1 MAGAQASLGYIMS
14 SSPAQLKS
22 EIHAIT
28 PKNLVGTEEH
38 CVYALNER
46 TQQLVVRIGTAP
58 RSARCRGF
66 WEILLLDLHTG
77 SVHFEK
83 KCKVDMIFHCVCY
96 HSYVIKET
104 CRLLSLTPGCLR

>member
-1 MAGAQASLGYIMS
+1 MAGAQASPGYIMS

-28 PKNLVGTEEH
+28 PKKLGTEEH
-38 CVYALNER
+38 CVYTFNER
-46 TQQLVVRIGTAP
+46 TQQLVVRIGAAP
-58 RSARCRGF
+58 RSTRCRGF

-83 KCKVDMIFHCVCY
+83 NAKW
-96 HSYVIKET
+96 T
-104 CRLLSLTPGCLR
+104 